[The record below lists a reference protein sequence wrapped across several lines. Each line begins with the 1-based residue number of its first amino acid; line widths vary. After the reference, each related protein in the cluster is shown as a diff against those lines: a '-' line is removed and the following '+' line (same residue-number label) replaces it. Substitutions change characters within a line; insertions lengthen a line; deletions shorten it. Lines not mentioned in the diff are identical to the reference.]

1 MKKIMAMALVSV
13 GLLAA
18 CGVDREG
25 TRDNIIKSF
34 EDQGLA
40 IDKEC
45 VDGVLDEYSDDEL
58 ESMDDELEKNP
69 TDPSAEA
76 LEFAN
81 KVIACADLPTS

>member
-1 MKKIMAMALVSV
+1 MKKIMAMAVIGV

-34 EDQGLA
+34 EDQGLS
-40 IDKEC
+40 IDKDC
-45 VDGVLDEYSDDEL
+45 VDDALDQYSDDEL
-58 ESMDDELEKNP
+58 EKMDDELEKNP
-69 TDPSAEA
+69 DSPSDEA
-76 LEFAN
+76 IEFAN